1 MEFRKGVLELR
12 EILLMLWG
20 ITNVQ
25 DRGRVCRVMGC
36 SRLQMGEILIIRAI
50 LAFITVPVRASVHH
64 WQGQSLLT

>member
-25 DRGRVCRVMGC
+25 DGARMQGYG
-36 SRLQMGEILIIRAI
+36 LQQIADG
-50 LAFITVPVRASVHH
+50 
-64 WQGQSLLT
+64 